1 MLENAVMGEFREI
14 LFANIVPNL
23 KRVGLLSA
31 SLEKRFSKLGIMK
44 YVDFENADELSLAS
58 LETPLFKDKAS

>member
-1 MLENAVMGEFREI
+1 
-14 LFANIVPNL
+14 
-23 KRVGLLSA
+23 
-31 SLEKRFSKLGIMK
+31 MK